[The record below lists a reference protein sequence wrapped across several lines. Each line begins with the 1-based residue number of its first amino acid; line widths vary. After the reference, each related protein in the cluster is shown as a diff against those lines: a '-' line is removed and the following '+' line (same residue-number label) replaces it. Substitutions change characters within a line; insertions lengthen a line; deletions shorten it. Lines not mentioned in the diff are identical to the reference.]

1 MPTNTAVV
9 AAGAA
14 PAIVN
19 RTDHHNSASSHEG
32 ALFCVYKG
40 VRNDE
45 ISQCT

>member
-19 RTDHHNSASSHEG
+19 STDHHDSASSHEG

-40 VRNDE
+40 VRNGQ
-45 ISQCT
+45 ICQCT